1 MDIYNLEKP
10 MKALNVD
17 GTENKRGTI
26 KQYVDLTFTINGRP
40 QTQRLFLTGL
50 GKQKIILGFPWLQE
64 QNPVINWKTGEFR
77 WQTRVPD
84 WKKIRR
90 LTEQRWKK
98 EEEEKELKEIPEE
111 ETKDSR
117 RVLKRRRNEI
127 NQKTNETTY
136 ISTIIEKCQEELQR
150 RKEKAA
156 NIPNDIRNIDEP
168 KSEYRSAFI
177 EEVNDEEEFKTHTL
191 NPLNKDDLSILI
203 GLMDS
208 MEPEE
213 IWINARTNVAT
224 ELAAEEN
231 KKKEGTPIEKLV
243 PEEYHEYLDLFDEE
257 KANRFPEERSWD
269 HKIEIREGF
278 EPKSFKS
285 YNLTPEE
292 QIEQDKFIKENL
304 DKGYIQPSQS
314 PMASPFF
321 FVKKKDGKLRPCQ
334 DYRYLNDFTVKNA
347 YPLPLISEIMDKLK
361 GAKYFTKLDVRW
373 GYNNV
378 RIRKG
383 DERKAAFKTNR
394 GLFEPMV
401 MFFGMCNS
409 PPTFQ
414 AMMDAIFVD
423 MIEGCIVIIYMDDI
437 LIFARTQ
444 EDLERYT
451 KLVLQRL
458 WENDL
463 FLKALKCEF
472 NKTRVEYLGMIIE
485 EEKMAMDPIKLGG
498 IRDWPIPTTVKQV
511 RSFLGFGNFYKRF
524 IHRFSELA
532 RPLNDLTKKDKKFE
546 WTNECQDAFDT
557 LKKKFTEE
565 PVLMIPDHS
574 RPFQIESDASKVATG
589 AVLTQLDSNGDR
601 HPCSFI
607 SKTFSPTERNY
618 EIYDRELL
626 GVIRAL

>member
-1 MDIYNLEKP
+1 MGRKRALCSCQEHDCRIGHRREREVLGRRRRLGFLKRRTESTSVSPCLEIHSVTLGLVKRNTLFIPITIQDQSGKTVETPALVDSGAGGKFIDQNFARNSKIDIYNLEKP

-26 KQYVDLTFTINGRP
+26 KQYVDLTFTINKRP

-64 QNPVINWKTGEFR
+64 QNPVINWKTGEFC

-117 RVLKRRRNEI
+117 RVLKRRRNEM

-136 ISTIIEKCQEELQR
+136 ISTIIEKCREELQR

-177 EEVNDEEEFKTHTL
+177 EEVDDEEESKTHTL

-243 PEEYHEYLDLFDEE
+243 PKEYHEYLDLFDEE

-304 DKGYIQPSQS
+304 EKGYIRPSQS

-361 GAKYFTKLDVRW
+361 G
-373 GYNNV
+373 
-378 RIRKG
+378 
-383 DERKAAFKTNR
+383 
-394 GLFEPMV
+394 P
-401 MFFGMCNS
+401 
-409 PPTFQ
+409 
-414 AMMDAIFVD
+414 
-423 MIEGCIVIIYMDDI
+423 
-437 LIFARTQ
+437 
-444 EDLERYT
+444 
-451 KLVLQRL
+451 
-458 WENDL
+458 
-463 FLKALKCEF
+463 
-472 NKTRVEYLGMIIE
+472 
-485 EEKMAMDPIKLGG
+485 
-498 IRDWPIPTTVKQV
+498 
-511 RSFLGFGNFYKRF
+511 
-524 IHRFSELA
+524 
-532 RPLNDLTKKDKKFE
+532 
-546 WTNECQDAFDT
+546 
-557 LKKKFTEE
+557 
-565 PVLMIPDHS
+565 
-574 RPFQIESDASKVATG
+574 
-589 AVLTQLDSNGDR
+589 
-601 HPCSFI
+601 
-607 SKTFSPTERNY
+607 
-618 EIYDRELL
+618 
-626 GVIRAL
+626 

>member
-50 GKQKIILGFPWLQE
+50 GKQRIILGFPWLQE
-64 QNPVINWKTGEFR
+64 QNPIINWRTGEFR
-77 WQTRVPD
+77 WQTRIPD
-84 WKKIRR
+84 IKKIRR
-90 LTEQRWKK
+90 LTEQRWKN
-98 EEEEKELKEIPEE
+98 EQEAKELKRIPTEE
-111 ETKDSR
+111 LQNEHKEPNQTPVEEMKDSR
-117 RVLKRRRNEI
+117 RVLKRRRNEMS
-127 NQKTNETTY
+127 QKTNEMTY
-136 ISTIIEKCQEELQR
+136 ISTIIGKCREKLQR

-156 NIPNDIRNIDEP
+156 NIPKDIGNIDELESNP

-191 NPLNKDDLSILI
+191 TPLDKDDLSILI

-213 IWINARTNVAT
+213 VWINARTNVAT

-243 PEEYHEYLDLFDEE
+243 PEEYHEYLDVFDEE

-269 HKIEIREGF
+269 HKIEIKEGF
-278 EPKSFKS
+278 EPKLFKS

-304 DKGYIQPSQS
+304 EKGYIRPSQS

-334 DYRYLNDFTVKNA
+334 DYRYLNDFTIKNA

-373 GYNNV
+373 RYNNI
-378 RIRKG
+378 RIKKG
-383 DERKAAFKTNR
+383 DEWKAAFKTNR

-437 LIFARTQ
+437 LIFARTE
-444 EDLERYT
+444 EDLE
-451 KLVLQRL
+451 
-458 WENDL
+458 
-463 FLKALKCEF
+463 
-472 NKTRVEYLGMIIE
+472 
-485 EEKMAMDPIKLGG
+485 
-498 IRDWPIPTTVKQV
+498 
-511 RSFLGFGNFYKRF
+511 
-524 IHRFSELA
+524 
-532 RPLNDLTKKDKKFE
+532 
-546 WTNECQDAFDT
+546 
-557 LKKKFTEE
+557 
-565 PVLMIPDHS
+565 
-574 RPFQIESDASKVATG
+574 
-589 AVLTQLDSNGDR
+589 
-601 HPCSFI
+601 
-607 SKTFSPTERNY
+607 
-618 EIYDRELL
+618 
-626 GVIRAL
+626 